1 MTLHLLPLQTLCQG
15 SGCHAWCC
23 QPWPRAPEA
32 SPGQRNL
39 PTAKPV
45 PALHKYRRCSHCDR
59 CYCYHCCCYYFTAS
73 GPPALPCPVWAALR
87 GGTGNPT
94 GQPSGLGRARW
105 SFTLKLLTSCVAL
118 RKILPLPGHL
128 FLPVQHSSLNIL
140 PAGTYLR
147 GSPPEQPE
155 AQWGSDTAVGHGRR
169 SRERPTKSGSAPFT
183 KGRSIPLKAREGA
196 LLYPHLD
203 REHKVRSGTGN
214 SDVPGVSQSQW

>member
-1 MTLHLLPLQTLCQG
+1 MPCLVLP
-15 SGCHAWCC
+15 AMA
-23 QPWPRAPEA
+23 RAPEA

-45 PALHKYRRCSHCDR
+45 PVLHKHRRCCRCDR
-59 CYCYHCCCYYFTAS
+59 CYCYHCGCYYSAAS
-73 GPPALPCPVWAALR
+73 GPPALPCPVWAVLR
-87 GGTGNPT
+87 GGTRNPT

-105 SFTLKLLTSCVAL
+105 SLTLKLLTSCVAL

-140 PAGTYLR
+140 PPGTYLR

-155 AQWGSDTAVGHGRR
+155 AQWGSDMAVGHGRR

-183 KGRSIPLKAREGA
+183 KGRSIPLRAREGA

-203 REHKVRSGTGN
+203 RGTR
-214 SDVPGVSQSQW
+214 